1 MVNSSFELI
10 QYGGDFNYYL
20 FELANF
26 CAVSIFLFI
35 LYKLRFIN
43 SNSLIVWTGLF
54 FTPLIFNYLIFTPL
68 LFPDQFQY
76 AGELMSLKSKGVS
89 LPNIAFQGKD
99 LSFSLIPGT
108 INQVTLSSTILGLI
122 PIPNYMTV
130 TSMAFSNKIVLFLS
144 FLWLKKYFHNEN
156 ILLLYFL
163 IPSLVLYSSLSLRD
177 TLIITSSILFL
188 INIMN
193 DRFLISLIF
202 LYLLLHIKIQMF
214 AFFSIY
220 YIGRL
225 VFKAHKSF
233 VGLSIYGF
241 VILAIVMIFDDF
253 VITILNTYRWGFAA
267 ENFDIGSG
275 MRGYAAWGIYGD
287 QIRDS
292 LELSSIQEAVY
303 ASVAGLPKLI
313 LMPLPWN
320 WTNIF
325 YPIQAIESI
334 VLVSLFIWLT
344 FKYKLYEN
352 KEYFLLL
359 FVLFIS
365 LMTYSLLVFNIGT
378 FVRYRFTLFFPFLI
392 AIAYL
397 IERKQVTN
405 SDQD

>member
-1 MVNSSFELI
+1 
-10 QYGGDFNYYL
+10 
-20 FELANF
+20 
-26 CAVSIFLFI
+26 
-35 LYKLRFIN
+35 
-43 SNSLIVWTGLF
+43 
-54 FTPLIFNYLIFTPL
+54 
-68 LFPDQFQY
+68 
-76 AGELMSLKSKGVS
+76 
-89 LPNIAFQGKD
+89 
-99 LSFSLIPGT
+99 
-108 INQVTLSSTILGLI
+108 
-122 PIPNYMTV
+122 
-130 TSMAFSNKIVLFLS
+130 
-144 FLWLKKYFHNEN
+144 
-156 ILLLYFL
+156 
-163 IPSLVLYSSLSLRD
+163 
-177 TLIITSSILFL
+177 
-188 INIMN
+188 
-193 DRFLISLIF
+193 
-202 LYLLLHIKIQMF
+202 MF

-233 VGLSIYGF
+233 VGLSVYGF

-275 MRGYAAWGIYGD
+275 MRGYAAWGMYGD

-325 YPIQAIESI
+325 YPIQAIESV
-334 VLVSLFIWLT
+334 VLVSLYIWLT

-397 IERKQVTN
+397 IERKQVSN